1 MENKVRMDIGRWA
14 LRRYFSRK
22 TGDVLIFFFFMCVTF
37 LLPVRAICAEYQYP
51 VCPYFLPHLF
61 SYLYF
66 ETGFFA
72 AVIYFFS
79 DIPFMNEWEANRV
92 MKLGRKRW
100 ALVHIGEIIISSYL
114 LMLSFFVLTFL
125 PLVGVM
131 EIENDWGNLLYTL
144 SAKGDF
150 RVAFDVSY
158 KILQQYT
165 PVSAMIFCVILGGA
179 VISLIGLL
187 MFMVSLFLSR
197 TVAIITATVVTGLP
211 IFAENLANMNNQ
223 SWLWYVSPVSWLR
236 LDYIEWD
243 FGRGLPD
250 MQYIALAL
258 VGMTLVCSVI
268 IVIKAVHVNF
278 QWNSEEV

>member
-37 LLPVRAICAEYQYP
+37 LLPVRAVCAEYQYP
-51 VCPYFLPHLF
+51 ACPYFMPHLF

-100 ALVHIGEIIISSYL
+100 ALVHIGEIIISGYL

-150 RVAFDVSY
+150 RLCFDVSY

-165 PVSAMIFCVILGGA
+165 PVSAMIFCLILGGA

-187 MFMVSLFLSR
+187 MFMISLLLSR
-197 TVAIITATVVTGLP
+197 TAAIIMATVVTGLP

-223 SWLWYVSPVSWLR
+223 SWLWYISPVSWLR

-250 MQYIALAL
+250 MQYIACLL
-258 VGMTLVCSVI
+258 YTSP
-268 IVIKAVHVNF
+268 
-278 QWNSEEV
+278 SPRD

>member
-1 MENKVRMDIGRWA
+1 MGASSV
-14 LRRYFSRK
+14 FQQK

-37 LLPVRAICAEYQYP
+37 LLPVRAVCAEYQYP

-100 ALVHIGEIIISSYL
+100 ALVHIGEIIISGYL

-165 PVSAMIFCVILGGA
+165 PVSAVSFCLILGGA

-187 MFMVSLFLSR
+187 MFMVSLLLSR
-197 TVAIITATVVTGLP
+197 TAAIIMATVVTGLP

-223 SWLWYVSPVSWLR
+223 SWLWYISPVSWLR

-258 VGMTLVCSVI
+258 VGMTLVCSAI